1 MKSSSE
7 NEKEVSISELIK
19 AQEELQAL
27 REQYGIEQKEGRISA
42 AISRFFDRR
51 ESREEIPV
59 NRKKYLLLALFTG
72 WMGGHRFYAKQYKVA
87 ILYLLLFWT
96 GFPVAMTIVDL
107 MIAIPKETDADGMM
121 MI

>member
-27 REQYGIEQKEGRISA
+27 REQYGIEQKEGRLSA